1 MLSENI
7 YYAPASGQVKKA
19 VIMLHGYGSDGN
31 DLISMAPQMALP
43 DTIFYAPNAPNAMPQ
58 TAGYKWFDLMDE
70 AANTVYEQSS
80 YVEKLMQNAKVALP
94 DVLDFISHIAQK
106 HQLELNQI
114 FIMGF
119 SQGGLLALMS
129 ALIMPQKLAGAI
141 GASAVPLM
149 INSALSLSEV
159 KSKPDVLL
167 THGTDDDVVPFIG
180 MQETLNT
187 LKNIGC
193 NVQTHIVDGMGHGID
208 MSSERAMQSFIAAR

>member
-43 DTIFYAPNAPNAMPQ
+43 DTIFYAPNAPYAMPQ

-70 AANTVYEQSS
+70 AANTVYDQSS

-94 DVLDFISHIAQK
+94 DVFDFISHIAQK
-106 HQLELNQI
+106 HQLELNQV
-114 FIMGF
+114 FVMGF

-141 GASAVPLM
+141 GASSVPLM

>member
-1 MLSENI
+1 
-7 YYAPASGQVKKA
+7 
-19 VIMLHGYGSDGN
+19 
-31 DLISMAPQMALP
+31 
-43 DTIFYAPNAPNAMPQ
+43 
-58 TAGYKWFDLMDE
+58 MDE

-80 YVEKLMQNAKVALP
+80 YVEKLMQNAKATLP
-94 DVLDFISHIAQK
+94 DVLDFIQHIAQK
-106 HQLELNQI
+106 HQLELNRI

-208 MSSERAMQSFIAAR
+208 QSSERAMQSFIAAH